1 MDMEQDKAVA
11 FNTGKGILFAFGG
24 MLLGIILWVA
34 VIALLGTGT
43 GGAVGGAAAAVI
55 AMLVAGGY
63 KLGKGKPGA
72 VGIIIA
78 ALFSLIA
85 VVVSITAG
93 TSFMIY
99 AEGIG
104 ASVMDSFDLLLE
116 LLPINDVLRR
126 AFLQDLLIC
135 AGIAVVMAIV
145 TAVGNKKKD

>member
-1 MDMEQDKAVA
+1 MEMEQEKAVEY
-11 FNTGKGILFAFGG
+11 NMGKGILFAFGG

-55 AMLVAGGY
+55 AMLVAGAY
-63 KLGKGKPGA
+63 KAGKGAPGA

-85 VVVSITAG
+85 VAVSITVG
-93 TSFMIY
+93 TAFLIY
-99 AEGIG
+99 GEGLG
-104 ASVMDSFDLLLE
+104 NSVFDSLTMLLD

-126 AFLQDLLIC
+126 AFLQDFLIC

-145 TAVGNKKKD
+145 TVVGSKKRD